1 MHEACCVYKLCEC
14 TRARNYNGS
23 TSYFLQTAESG
34 RSIVGTSGARASTVG
49 GGGPLGVALSA
60 WGGLAVQLGLSPVQ
74 LLQHLPAVDR
84 LRTRREVSQGL
95 AVQRARGKQDGQ

>member
-1 MHEACCVYKLCEC
+1 
-14 TRARNYNGS
+14 
-23 TSYFLQTAESG
+23 
-34 RSIVGTSGARASTVG
+34 
-49 GGGPLGVALSA
+49 
-60 WGGLAVQLGLSPVQ
+60 VQ